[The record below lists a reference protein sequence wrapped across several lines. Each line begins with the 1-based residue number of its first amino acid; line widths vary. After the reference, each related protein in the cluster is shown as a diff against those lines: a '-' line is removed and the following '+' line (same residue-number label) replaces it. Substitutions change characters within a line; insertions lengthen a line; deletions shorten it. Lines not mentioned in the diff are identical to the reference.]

1 MKSGSLFVLPFNCF
15 GQNPGV
21 RPIGIG
27 EVARR
32 NGAKPVLTVLG
43 TDIQKAGSLQLCA
56 GQISG
61 VEAAVHAVQDSFN
74 SQSCQAALLINA
86 TNAFNCLNRE
96 AAPP

>member
-21 RPIGIG
+21 RSIGTG

-32 NGAKPVLTVLG
+32 NGAKPILTVLG

-56 GQISG
+56 GQISE
-61 VEAAVHAVQDSFN
+61 VEAAVQDSFN

-86 TNAFNCLNRE
+86 TNAFNCLNHE
-96 AAPP
+96 VAPP